1 MERWREDFHQK
12 GKIYQQ
18 NEFSWCIHGG
28 LKLLDV
34 IVIKLHN
41 TCSSQLA
48 SFIVFGCLSPSCCA
62 VSVYALDVWF
72 PD

>member
-18 NEFSWCIHGG
+18 DVFSWCIPGR

-34 IVIKLHN
+34 IIIKSHN
-41 TCSSQLA
+41 TCNSQLA
-48 SFIVFGCLSPSCCA
+48 SSIVFGCYSPSFCG
-62 VSVYALDVWF
+62 VSS
-72 PD
+72 